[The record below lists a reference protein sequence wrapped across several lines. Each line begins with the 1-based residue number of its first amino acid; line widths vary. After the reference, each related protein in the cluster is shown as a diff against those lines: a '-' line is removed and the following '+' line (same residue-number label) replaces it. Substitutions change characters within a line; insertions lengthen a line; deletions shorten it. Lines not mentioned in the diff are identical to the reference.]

1 MLSEVGLYF
10 PIQHRQQMGQTRLMM
25 VMGVESG
32 GQIEVLGVQLVG
44 QESADTRQALLW
56 TA

>member
-1 MLSEVGLYF
+1 
-10 PIQHRQQMGQTRLMM
+10 MGQTRLMM